1 MLNFKKLLLPSL
13 LMSFSTFTFIL
24 PLALWSNVDPAN
36 ANESQREAVKTCMD
50 LRKLIKNLD
59 FGSPTR
65 NNLESSYANL
75 RCHRYLHN
83 KADGRNCEEFLK
95 VINNPNIG
103 ATYMIVELYRKGCII
118 PLDEDGE

>member
-1 MLNFKKLLLPSL
+1 MLNLKKLIVPSL
-13 LMSFSTFTFIL
+13 ISFSTCTFIL
-24 PLALWSNVDPAN
+24 PLALFSNVAPAN
-36 ANESQREAVKTCMD
+36 ANQSEAIKTCMD

-59 FGSPTR
+59 VGSLTR

-95 VINNPNIG
+95 VINNPTSG
-103 ATYMIVELYRKGCII
+103 PTYMVESLYKKGCII
-118 PLDEDGE
+118 PLDDDGE